1 MSAKNKG
8 LFSSI
13 IWFASG
19 LSIRD
24 LAKSHHN
31 FSDYIGIGG
40 LNLFSTITI
49 GLISS
54 WSSSKFF
61 SSEPLALHIIVGLI
75 MTVLVFSINRQSI
88 KALTFIENLEKKQ
101 RNIFALFPLF
111 LFSIVAGITIS
122 IPVKFYVFGIDFIS
136 DKHNILEAL
145 TKLDQYT
152 DIGANS
158 KLISWVISLI
168 LIILI
173 SSPTLIKYYTIRNN
187 YQKETSSMLNEFM
200 WFCSGANKDIVRRCP
215 NEHSKYFGIG
225 GTILFTALMASLSG
239 GYAITTV
246 FKDVTSGICFGA
258 FWGALIFN
266 LDRFIV
272 NTMYSDGKHT
282 ISKEEIFGGLPRL
295 IIAIFLG
302 IVISYPIELK
312 IFETEIN
319 RSMKEIAQ
327 DRTSNDKSKT
337 TKIWDTSFDEKNKT
351 ELRADRDNNQNTIS
365 NLEKSIN
372 TYSPKT
378 LRKSKKDDSGN
389 IVYFNVSNPSFVR
402 FQREKQQEIRV
413 LKSDIAQLNTQISSI
428 TSIIVGKGVKIS
440 EQTGKDKQE
449 NDSFNGLSTRMRAF
463 SDLKSKEPS
472 TEIASIFIMLLF
484 IIIEISPVLFKMMI
498 SAGDYDLI
506 LKTEKDK
513 IRAHEIEK
521 LSRLNDWANTEILK
535 VVEENKMKV
544 LQKQTELDA
553 EFKANEVLLN
563 TIAEAQVELSK
574 IAVERWK
581 EEELKKIKKDPNYF
595 IKSVIK

>member
-1 MSAKNKG
+1 
-8 LFSSI
+8 
-13 IWFASG
+13 
-19 LSIRD
+19 
-24 LAKSHHN
+24 
-31 FSDYIGIGG
+31 
-40 LNLFSTITI
+40 
-49 GLISS
+49 
-54 WSSSKFF
+54 
-61 SSEPLALHIIVGLI
+61 
-75 MTVLVFSINRQSI
+75 
-88 KALTFIENLEKKQ
+88 
-101 RNIFALFPLF
+101 
-111 LFSIVAGITIS
+111 
-122 IPVKFYVFGIDFIS
+122 
-136 DKHNILEAL
+136 
-145 TKLDQYT
+145 
-152 DIGANS
+152 
-158 KLISWVISLI
+158 

-173 SSPTLIKYYTIRNN
+173 SCPTLIKYYTIHNN

-200 WFCSGANKDIVRRCP
+200 WFCSGANKEIVRRCP

-246 FKDVTSGICFGA
+246 FKDVTAGICFGI

-282 ISKEEIFGGLPRL
+282 ISKEEILGGLPRL
-295 IIAIFLG
+295 VIAVFLG

-327 DRTSNDKSKT
+327 ERTSIDKGKT
-337 TKIWDTSFDEKNKT
+337 TKIYDTSLDNKNKN
-351 ELRADRDNNQNTIS
+351 ELRTDRVNKQNSIITINN
-365 NLEKSIN
+365 SIN

-378 LRKSKKDDSGN
+378 LRRSKTDELGN
-389 IVYFNVSNPSFVR
+389 IHYFNVSNPAFNQ
-402 FQREKQQEIRV
+402 FQRAKQEEIKEINSD
-413 LKSDIAQLNTQISSI
+413 LKQLDDQILKVTNVI
-428 TSIIVGKGVKIS
+428 GDKNGKIS
-440 EQTGKDKQE
+440 EITDLDIKE
-449 NDSFNGLSTRMRAF
+449 NDSFNGLSTRMKAF
-463 SDLKSKEPS
+463 NDLKSKEPS

-521 LSRLNDWANTEILK
+521 LSRLNDWANTEIQK

-544 LQKQTELDA
+544 LQKQIELAA

-563 TIAEAQVELSK
+563 SIAEAQVELSK
-574 IAVERWK
+574 IAVEKWK
-581 EEELKKIKKDPNYF
+581 AQELIKIEADPNYF
-595 IKSVIK
+595 IKSVVKKEVTLN